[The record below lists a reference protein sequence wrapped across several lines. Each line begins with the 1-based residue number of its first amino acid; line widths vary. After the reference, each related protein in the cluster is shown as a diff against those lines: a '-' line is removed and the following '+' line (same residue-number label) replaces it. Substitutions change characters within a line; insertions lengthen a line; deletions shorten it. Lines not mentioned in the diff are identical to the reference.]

1 MGVVFVEE
9 IKGTRTYWC
18 VVCGVYY
25 GMVLWCYVVLCVV
38 YNGFIIF
45 YCYVWSV
52 SSLID
57 FMILQ

>member
-1 MGVVFVEE
+1 MYVLVCGV
-9 IKGTRTYWC
+9 WC